1 METFQM
7 FFFFFFF
14 KLFLNLGGQKNHYV
28 DILYLS
34 INCACLVLLVF
45 NLYS

>member
-7 FFFFFFF
+7 FFFFFF